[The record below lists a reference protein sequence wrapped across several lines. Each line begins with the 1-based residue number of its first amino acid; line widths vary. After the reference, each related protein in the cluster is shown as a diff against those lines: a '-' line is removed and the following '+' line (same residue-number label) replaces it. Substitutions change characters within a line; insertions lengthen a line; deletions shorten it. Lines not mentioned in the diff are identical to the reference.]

1 MRELSAEDKRNRL
14 QEDKNK
20 ETYMKKAKGFI
31 RSIQA
36 FMDSARGKTVL
47 NYLYS
52 WGAAIVILGTLFK
65 LTHMAGANIMLF
77 VGMGTEVIVFF
88 FSAFERPYE
97 VAEEERLEEGEDAT
111 AVRTTGGQPIIINGP
126 IVAGG
131 GAGYATGGEVVPE
144 QCTPVAEAGGPATA
158 QPVCGTQ
165 PVYGGQQPL
174 PVANVENIN
183 NMDKVTEEYVE
194 QVRALNEAIQHISKQ
209 TEALGHNLEEM
220 ETLRRNLTGVNAVYE
235 IQLRNA
241 SGQLNSLDQVN
252 EQTQKMARQ
261 VEELNT
267 LYARMI
273 EAMTTNTNRQQI

>member
-1 MRELSAEDKRNRL
+1 
-14 QEDKNK
+14 
-20 ETYMKKAKGFI
+20 MKKAKGFI

-77 VGMGTEVIVFF
+77 IGMGTEVIVFF

-97 VAEEERLEEGEDAT
+97 VAEEEKREELAEETGMART
-111 AVRTTGGQPIIINGP
+111 ASGQPIIINGP

-131 GAGYATGGEVVPE
+131 TGVAPVEGSNAAPVTTDSPIIQPTGNVP
-144 QCTPVAEAGGPATA
+144 
-158 QPVCGTQ
+158 
-165 PVYGGQQPL
+165 YQQPI

-183 NMDKVTEEYVE
+183 NMDKVTEEYIE
-194 QVRALNEAIQHISKQ
+194 QVRALNEAIEHISKQ

-252 EQTQKMARQ
+252 EQTQKMAQQ
-261 VEELNT
+261 VEELNA

>member
-1 MRELSAEDKRNRL
+1 
-14 QEDKNK
+14 
-20 ETYMKKAKGFI
+20 MKKAKGI
-31 RSIQA
+31 LSSIQA
-36 FMDSARGKTVL
+36 FMDSPRGKTIL

-97 VAEEERLEEGEDAT
+97 VADEETESAPRA
-111 AVRTTGGQPIIINGP
+111 AGGQPIVINGP
-126 IVAGG
+126 IVTGSRDYAYGQEEQQECYFDTGMHAANNGQPIPVPDAG
-131 GAGYATGGEVVPE
+131 T
-144 QCTPVAEAGGPATA
+144 
-158 QPVCGTQ
+158 
-165 PVYGGQQPL
+165 
-174 PVANVENIN
+174 IN
-183 NMDKVTEEYVE
+183 EMDKVTEEYIE
-194 QVRALNEAIQHISKQ
+194 QVRALNEAIQNIAMQ
-209 TEALGHNLEEM
+209 TEALGQNLEEM

-241 SGQLNSLDQVN
+241 SGQLSSLDQVN

>member
-1 MRELSAEDKRNRL
+1 
-14 QEDKNK
+14 
-20 ETYMKKAKGFI
+20 MKKAKGFI

-36 FMDSARGKTVL
+36 FMDSARGKTIL

-97 VAEEERLEEGEDAT
+97 VAEDEKREEAEENV
-111 AVRTTGGQPIIINGP
+111 AVRTAGGQPIIINGP

-131 GAGYATGGEVVPE
+131 GAGYTAGSENFADAGNDIAIQSAPVPE
-144 QCTPVAEAGGPATA
+144 SGTPVA
-158 QPVCGTQ
+158 Q
-165 PVYGGQQPL
+165 PVYGGQQPMQ
-174 PVANVENIN
+174 VANIENIS
-183 NMDKVTEEYVE
+183 NMDKVTEEYIE

-209 TEALGHNLEEM
+209 TEALGQNLEEM
-220 ETLRRNLTGVNAVYE
+220 ETLRRNLTGVNAIYE

-252 EQTQKMARQ
+252 EQTHKMAKQ

-273 EAMTTNTNRQQI
+273 EAMTTNTNRQI